1 MGMDKTSQFKAL
13 DERYF
18 MPAFSRDMALV
29 KGKGSM
35 VWDAE
40 GKKYID
46 CVAGIAVCS
55 TGHCHPAVVKAICE
69 QAHDLIHC
77 SNLYYIPHQGE
88 LAKKIVEITGMHKAF
103 FSNSG
108 AEATDGALKL
118 ARVRTGKKKFVAF
131 VHGFHGR
138 TIGSLAVTHKPAIR
152 DPFEPLGLKCTFI
165 EYGDLEGLKKAID
178 SDTAGVIVEPIQGE
192 AGVIIPPNSFIEGIR
207 EVCDDTG
214 TLMIA
219 DEVQTG
225 MGRTGK
231 WLAVQHTRAKPD
243 IVTLA
248 KGIAS
253 GFPMGALAA
262 REDLEF
268 KKSEHG
274 STFAGGP
281 LACAAALATIGV
293 IEKIL
298 PDVSRKGERFG
309 KGLEKYHPRLRGL
322 MIGVTLGDRC
332 PEIQKKCAENGV
344 LVNCAADGNLR
355 LVPPLVI
362 TNAEIDRAIRVI
374 HGALGTI
381 VL

>member
-1 MGMDKTSQFKAL
+1 MDKTSHYKAL

-29 KGKGSM
+29 KGAGST

-40 GKKYID
+40 GNEYID

-55 TGHCHPAVVKAICE
+55 TGHCHPEVVKAICD
-69 QAHDLIHC
+69 QAHELIHC

-88 LAKKIVEITGMHKAF
+88 LAKKLVEITGMQKVF

-108 AEATDGALKL
+108 AEAIDGALKL

-131 VHGFHGR
+131 THGFHGR
-138 TIGSLAVTHKPAIR
+138 TVGSLAVTHKPAIR
-152 DPFEPLGLKCTFI
+152 EPFEPLGFKCTFVG
-165 EYGDLEGLKKAID
+165 YGDLDGLKKAVD
-178 SDTAGVIVEPIQGE
+178 ADTAGVIVEPIQGE
-192 AGVIIPPNSFIEGIR
+192 AGVIIPPDGFLEGVRGI
-207 EVCDDTG
+207 CDKTG
-214 TLMIA
+214 SLMIA

-231 WLAVQHTRAKPD
+231 WLAVQHTKVKPD

-253 GFPMGALAA
+253 GFPMGALVA

-281 LACAAALATIGV
+281 LACSAALATIGV

-298 PDVSRKGERFG
+298 PDISRKGERFRQ
-309 KGLEKYHPRLRGL
+309 GLEKYHPRVRGL
-322 MIGVTLGDRC
+322 MVGVTVGDKC
-332 PEIQKKCAENGV
+332 PEIQKKCAEQGI

-362 TNAEIDRAIRVI
+362 TDGEIDRVVRVI
-374 HGALGTI
+374 NGTLGQ
-381 VL
+381 VML

>member
-1 MGMDKTSQFKAL
+1 MGMETTQQMKAL

-18 MPAFSRDMALV
+18 MPAFSRDMAIV
-29 KGKGSM
+29 KGEGSK
-35 VWDAE
+35 VWDGE
-40 GKKYID
+40 GKEYID

-55 TGHCHPAVVKAICE
+55 TGHCHPEVVRAICD
-69 QAHDLIHC
+69 QAHQLIHC
-77 SNLYYIPHQGE
+77 SNLYYVPHQGE
-88 LAKKIVEITGMHKAF
+88 VAKKLVEVTGLHKAF

-118 ARVRTGKKKFVAF
+118 ARVRTGKKKFIAF
-131 VHGFHGR
+131 THGFHGR
-138 TIGSLAVTHKPAIR
+138 TIGSLAVTHKPGIR
-152 DPFEPLGLKCTFI
+152 EPFEPLGMEKTFV

-192 AGVIIPPNSFIEGIR
+192 AGVIIPPDSFFEGIR
-207 EVCDDTG
+207 EVCDKSG
-214 TLMIA
+214 ALMIV

-225 MGRTGK
+225 LGRTGK
-231 WLAVQHTRAKPD
+231 WLAIQHTKVKPD

-253 GFPMGALAA
+253 GFPMGALLA

-268 KKSEHG
+268 RKSEHG

-281 LACAAALATIGV
+281 LACAASLATLGV

-298 PDVSRKGERFG
+298 PEVPAKGERFRN
-309 KGLEKYHPRLRGL
+309 GLAKYNPRVRGL
-322 MIGVTLGDRC
+322 MIGATIGDKC
-332 PEIQKKCAENGV
+332 PEIQKKCAEQGV

-355 LVPPLVI
+355 LVPPLTI
-362 TNAEIDRAIRVI
+362 SNAEIDTVVKVLN
-374 HGALGTI
+374 GTLG
-381 VL
+381 

>member
-1 MGMDKTSQFKAL
+1 MEKTKKYKDL
-13 DERYF
+13 DERFF

-29 KGKGSM
+29 KGKGAI

-40 GKKYID
+40 GKEYID

-55 TGHCHPAVVKAICE
+55 TGHCHPAVVKAICD
-69 QAHDLIHC
+69 QAHTLIHC
-77 SNLYYIPHQGE
+77 SNLYYVPHQGD

-118 ARVRTGKKKFVAF
+118 ARVRTGKKNYVAF
-131 VHGFHGR
+131 THGFHGR
-138 TIGSLAVTHKPAIR
+138 TVGSLAVTHKPAIR
-152 DPFEPLGLKCTFI
+152 EPFEPLGLKCSFVA
-165 EYGDLEGLKKAID
+165 YGDLEGLKKAVD
-178 SDTAGVIVEPIQGE
+178 TDTAGVLVEPIQGE
-192 AGVIIPPNSFIEGIR
+192 AGVIIPPEGFMEGIR
-207 EVCDDTG
+207 EVCDSAG
-214 TLMIA
+214 ALMIV

-231 WLAVQHTRAKPD
+231 WLAIQHTRAVPD

-253 GFPMGALAA
+253 GFPMGALIA
-262 REDLEF
+262 REGLEF
-268 KKSEHG
+268 RKSEHG

-298 PDVSRKGERFG
+298 PDVSRKGERFRAG
-309 KGLEKYHPRLRGL
+309 FAHYNPRVRGL
-322 MIGVTLGDRC
+322 MIGISVGEKC
-332 PEIQKKCAENGV
+332 PEVQKRCMEQGV

-355 LVPPLVI
+355 LVPPLI
-362 TNAEIDRAIRVI
+362 ISDAEIDRAVGVI
-374 HGALGTI
+374 NGALG
-381 VL
+381 

>member
-1 MGMDKTSQFKAL
+1 MEMVTTSQFKAL

-18 MPAFSRDMALV
+18 MPAFSRDMAIV
-29 KGKGSM
+29 KGEGST

-40 GKKYID
+40 GKQYLD

-55 TGHCHPAVVKAICE
+55 TGHCHPAVVKAICD
-69 QAHDLIHC
+69 QAHQLIHC
-77 SNLYYIPHQGE
+77 SNLYYVPHQGD
-88 LAKKIVEITGMHKAF
+88 LAKKLVEITGMHKAF

-131 VHGFHGR
+131 THGFHGR
-138 TIGSLAVTHKPAIR
+138 TVGSLAVTHKPAIR
-152 DPFEPLGLKCTFI
+152 EPFEPLGMVKTFV
-165 EYGDLEGLKKAID
+165 EYGDLEALMKVVD
-178 SDTAGVIVEPIQGE
+178 EDTAGVIFEPIQGE
-192 AGVIIPPNSFIEGIR
+192 AGVIIPPDSFIEGVR
-207 EVCDDTG
+207 EVCDDAG
-214 TLMIA
+214 ALMIA
-219 DEVQTG
+219 DEVQSG

-231 WLAVQHTRAKPD
+231 WLALQHTNVKPD

-253 GFPMGALAA
+253 GFPMGALVA

-281 LACAAALATIGV
+281 LACAAALATIDV

-298 PDVSRKGERFG
+298 PDVARKGERFRR
-309 KGLEKYHPRLRGL
+309 GLASYNPRVRGL
-322 MIGVTLGDRC
+322 MIGMTIGDLC
-332 PEIQKKCAENGV
+332 PDVQKKCADQGV

-362 TNAEIDRAIRVI
+362 TDAEIDRVVGVI
-374 HGALGTI
+374 NGALG
-381 VL
+381 